1 MRVTVRMPRWRLA
14 LSLAGLQV
22 CFATCA
28 PALRLQ
34 GPRDEP
40 EALGESLEAYHDTM
54 KACGGLPE
62 VDGAFAITAEL
73 TVQGVSTRGPV
84 AMRLWLAADF
94 GADSLRLE
102 PLHAP
107 AAFVFIATGQHNGL
121 SDVADRNAAVV
132 FSDLGKKIQQQS
144 SRALL
149 ERLLG
154 VPLSGDELFT
164 VILGCPYLFDGA
176 ATGHMLGPNEM
187 RVLMGEK
194 RVGELLVRRDD
205 ASSPWTLS
213 AIGVSIPGRTYQ
225 WRADYGG
232 RSKAHFRHFRIR
244 SQEWNGVLGRAFDLS
259 FSWNRVTLGARLDKQ
274 LFAPGAHTP
283 RPVS

>member
-1 MRVTVRMPRWRLA
+1 MRVTVGLPRWRLA
-14 LSLAGLQV
+14 LGLAGLQV

-62 VDGAFAITAEL
+62 VDGTFAITAEL
-73 TVQGVSTRGPV
+73 MVQGVSTSGPV

-107 AAFVFIATGQHNGL
+107 PAFVFIATGPHNGL
-121 SDVADRNAAVV
+121 SDVVDRNGTVV
-132 FSDLGKKIQQQS
+132 FFDSGEKIHQQS

-164 VILGCPYLFDGA
+164 VILGCPYLFDGS

-194 RVGELLVRRDD
+194 RVGELFVRRDD
-205 ASSPWTLS
+205 ARSSWMLT
-213 AIGVSIPGRTYQ
+213 AIGLSIPGRPYQ

-232 RSKAHFRHFRIR
+232 YSKAHFRHFRIR
-244 SQEWNGVLGRAFDLS
+244 SQEWNGILGRAFDLR
-259 FSWNRVTLGARLDKQ
+259 FSWHRITLGARLGKQ
-274 LFAPGAHTP
+274 LFAPEVHTP